1 MDFEREITSLKAE
14 TLALSAL
21 VGFLLIEMRRSET
34 LTTEALEA
42 IFENGLKLA
51 EQTLL
56 DHPHSSASVHAAKA
70 GRIIEDLRAQ
80 VLG

>member
-21 VGFLLIEMRRSET
+21 VGFLLIEMRRSQALTAEAVET
-34 LTTEALEA
+34 

-56 DHPHSSASVHAAKA
+56 NHPNSVASLHAAKA
-70 GRIIEDLRAQ
+70 GRIIEDIRTQ